1 MTDKSKPGGPSP
13 PWMGLGATGQFP
25 EGKASPHDEGAVLF
39 AIGERDD
46 NVIVDF
52 GTPVV
57 WLGMPPEQAVAMAQL
72 LIAKARIVAR
82 RQGKPL
88 TVIL

>member
-1 MTDKSKPGGPSP
+1 MTDKK
-13 PWMGLGATGQFP
+13 LGATGMFP
-25 EGKASPHDEGAVLF
+25 QGKLTRHDEGELSF

-46 NVIVDF
+46 LVVVNF
-52 GTPVV
+52 ATPVV
-57 WLGMPPEQAVAMAQL
+57 WLAISPEQAVAMAQL

-88 TVIL
+88 TVRL